1 MASRQSASKS
11 ARPVTASP
19 TSKPP
24 TSKPQQTKPAQAPKA
39 SATPSAAAADTR
51 PAPGNGA
58 AARKQALSQQ
68 ATVAG
73 KPTVGTQPASG
84 VRAVPGALASAL
96 RVVVNWCGGGL
107 PFAAILFTVL
117 GFADSIYL
125 TYQHYTEST
134 SFAGCSE
141 HGAINC
147 VAVTTSAW
155 SHIPAGPSGI
165 PVSVAGLAFYVFMLA
180 INSRWAWRA
189 PWAVVHWARLASVI
203 VGIVF
208 VLYLV
213 WAELFRINAI
223 CLYCTGVHIITFILF
238 VLIISR
244 FVMSGVRG
252 TGTTDN
258 G

>member
-1 MASRQSASKS
+1 MAARQSAGKS
-11 ARPVTASP
+11 ARPVVASP

-24 TSKPQQTKPAQAPKA
+24 ASKPQRTRTAPAPKPADAPN
-39 SATPSAAAADTR
+39 AAADAI
-51 PAPGNGA
+51 PEGNGA
-58 AARKQALSQQ
+58 AARKQALSQK
-68 ATVAG
+68 AAAG
-73 KPTVGTQPASG
+73 RDLRADARPASR
-84 VRAVPGALASAL
+84 VRGAQGAMASAL
-96 RVVVNWCGGGL
+96 RAVVNWYGGGL
-107 PFAAILFTVL
+107 PFATILFSVL
-117 GFADSIYL
+117 GLADSVYL
-125 TYQHYTEST
+125 TIQHFTEST
-134 SFAGCSE
+134 AFAGCSE

-155 SHIPAGPSGI
+155 SHLPAGQHGI

-180 INSRWAWRA
+180 INTRWGWRA
-189 PWAVVHWARLASVI
+189 PWAAVHWARLASVI

-244 FVMSGVRG
+244 VVMSGVQG